1 MEGPDDGFR
10 EWIGREATNVDSE
23 EALEGLLG
31 EIEGLVVADVD
42 RGAGE
47 DAEGDLAAIE
57 SWASLASYAA
67 ARFYAP
73 ASPWP
78 RSLGGWSKRAV
89 ARLRSIANALS
100 TALKPVAQAL
110 GAASFSIGVSFPW
123 GVSIGLS
130 W

>member
-1 MEGPDDGFR
+1 MQGPDRDFR
-10 EWIGREATNVDSE
+10 GGIGAQAGKLDSE
-23 EALEGLLG
+23 EALEGLLDQ
-31 EIEGLVVADVD
+31 IDVAVRKDVE
-42 RGAGE
+42 RGKGKDPWE
-47 DAEGDLAAIE
+47 DLAAIE

-73 ASPWP
+73 ASPW
-78 RSLGGWSKRAV
+78 RRNFGGWSKRAA

-100 TALKPVAQAL
+100 SVLQPVAKALK
-110 GAASFSIGVSFPW
+110 AASFSISVSFPW